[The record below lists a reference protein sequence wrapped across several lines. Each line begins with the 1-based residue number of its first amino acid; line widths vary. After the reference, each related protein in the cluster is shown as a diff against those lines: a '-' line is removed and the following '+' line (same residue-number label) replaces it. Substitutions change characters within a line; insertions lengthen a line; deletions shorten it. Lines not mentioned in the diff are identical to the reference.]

1 MKTIATN
8 GLNRTY
14 LQRLDRQAY
23 VATGVAILLV
33 TLSFFW
39 MLFRIG
45 GDHNVTLYS
54 DLMYSVAAWI
64 GASWALITAYR
75 MRHGPLRLAPSHQLG
90 WLLISLGMFF
100 DGVGGIYFA
109 YLEQNGWSNPTP
121 SLADIGFTLFY
132 PLVFA
137 GLLLM
142 PTEQQSLRLRVRI
155 GLDASITT
163 LCIMGVAW
171 YFIIGPSFV
180 LQKSSGTPLNSLVM
194 AISYPFWDMLLILAI
209 VLLIWRRAEAILRP
223 SLLLCAGGILS
234 LICGDMLYAYFT
246 ALGTYT
252 TGTYYIDTF
261 WFISSLA
268 IGLSGLYQYL
278 AIVRRA
284 HHNQSIVEAES
295 LLSASSSHNILK
307 APLYDHDE
315 IHRRRLVLLQSF
327 LIYLPLSVLLVFTL
341 YSEITQDNAI
351 SFFLVVLTA
360 IVGTLVT
367 VRYLYATQQNEVLR
381 RERERQH
388 QAAEHLR
395 LLAAQLNEVLEF
407 DPLLER
413 VVTVAASS
421 LGFDAAMLLL
431 IENYHEPQQGE
442 HSSILIR
449 AAVSGSPE
457 TIAWRFQ
464 GMQLPHA
471 TILSGKAIEVNW
483 QGQGYLLPLEVDA
496 WRQQQHIRA
505 TLFIPL
511 ISHGQVQ
518 GCIGLSR
525 HAAQSFSQHDR
536 QMAEAFAEQAA
547 TAIEHARLYQE
558 AQERALFAKAM
569 VNIAVRLN
577 SALAEPAEI
586 HELICAEG
594 ANALQ
599 ADYALLYVPGNNG
612 YLVPLDAFVNEQEL
626 PAPALDKMKWPP
638 IHPYEYEAQALNSLQ
653 PVLVQLDHMFP
664 QNVSQLSPALSKDA
678 ESAPSSSRSIAVLP
692 SWSTSRD
699 GSMKRTP
706 SDASG
711 SGRITAGGLRR
722 RSHTL
727 REALVQRF
735 VYTAI
740 LAPLVAR
747 KEPVGLL
754 VLARS
759 VHPGTYDKKSFSSA
773 DLTQAQDFAEQAAIA
788 LTNAHLYQQLRDAH
802 RRQQEL
808 DQLKDQFM
816 ITASHELRTPLTAV
830 QGYLELVAQ
839 YDETLPPAQRQEFL
853 QKARRGCDELVLLL
867 GNVMDASQLE
877 LESGLRPAHIERV
890 SVREMIQSVVDLIE
904 PHVTQEQ
911 RKVYLD
917 IPAHLS
923 VQADAGRLRQ
933 VLLNLSMN
941 ALKYSEQGTPIA
953 FAVRAMMDSVPSV
966 VISVLDKG
974 KGIAPQQ
981 QGHLFQRF
989 YRLERDVNSPVRGTG
1004 LGLYIS
1010 RRLIESMDG
1019 KIGVESTGIE
1029 GAGSAFYIQLPMP

>member
-1 MKTIATN
+1 MKTITTN
-8 GLNRTY
+8 KLNRTY
-14 LQRLDRQAY
+14 LQGLDRQTY
-23 VATGVAILLV
+23 FATGIAILFV

-39 MLFRIG
+39 MLFHIG
-45 GDHNVTLYS
+45 GDHSVTLFS
-54 DLMYSVAAWI
+54 NLMYSLAGWI

-75 MRHGPLRLAPSHQLG
+75 MRYGPLRLAPRHQLG
-90 WLLISLGMFF
+90 WLLIGLGMFC
-100 DGVGGIYFA
+100 DSIGGIYFA
-109 YLEQNGWSNPTP
+109 YLEQIGQQNPTP
-121 SLADIGFTLFY
+121 SLADVGFTLFY

-142 PTEQQSLRLRVRI
+142 PTEQQSLRFRVRI

-163 LCIMGVAW
+163 LCILGVAW

-180 LQKSSGTPLNSLVM
+180 LQESSGTPINSLIM
-194 AISYPFWDMLLILAI
+194 ALSYPFWDMLLILAI
-209 VLLIWRRAEAILRP
+209 VLLVWRRTEAILRP
-223 SLLLCAGGILS
+223 SLFLCAGGILA
-234 LICGDMLYAYFT
+234 LTWADMLYAYFT
-246 ALGTYT
+246 ALGTYV

-284 HHNQSIVEAES
+284 HHNQSVIEAES
-295 LLSASSSHNILK
+295 LLSVSSGSNVLK
-307 APLYDHDE
+307 APLYDHDDV
-315 IHRRRLVLLQSF
+315 HRRRLVLLQSF
-327 LIYLPLSVLLVFTL
+327 LIYLPLSVLLLFTL
-341 YSEITQDNAI
+341 YSEIAQDNQV

-367 VRYLYATQQNEVLR
+367 IRYLYATQQNEVLL
-381 RERERQH
+381 RERKRQH
-388 QAAEHLR
+388 QVAEHLR
-395 LLAAQLNEVLEF
+395 LVAAHLNEVLEF

-413 VVTVAASS
+413 IVTVATSS
-421 LGFDAAMLLL
+421 LDFDTAMLLL
-431 IENYHEPQQGE
+431 IENYNESQQDE
-442 HSSILIR
+442 RSSILIR

-457 TIAWRFQ
+457 TLAWRFQ
-464 GMQLPHA
+464 GMQLPYA
-471 TILSGKAIEVNW
+471 TILSGKTIEVSW
-483 QGQGYLLPLEVDA
+483 EGQGDLLPVEVDA
-496 WRQQQHIRA
+496 WRQQQRIRV

-511 ISHGQVQ
+511 IYHGQVQ
-518 GCIGLSR
+518 GCIGFSR
-525 HAAQSFSQHDR
+525 RSEQSFNQHDR
-536 QMAEAFAEQAA
+536 QMAEAFAQQAA

-577 SALAEPAEI
+577 SALAEPADI

-594 ANALQ
+594 AKALQ
-599 ADYALLYVPGNNG
+599 ANYALLYVPGNNG
-612 YLVPLDAFVNEQEL
+612 YLVLLDAFVNEQDL
-626 PAPALDKMKWPP
+626 PTPALDKMKWPP
-638 IHPYEYEAQALNSLQ
+638 IHPHEYEAQTLNSLQ
-653 PVLVQLDHMFP
+653 PVLVQFDHMFP
-664 QNVSQLSPALSKDA
+664 QHVSQVLPAL
-678 ESAPSSSRSIAVLP
+678 LP
-692 SWSTSRD
+692 SWSSSKHA
-699 GSMKRTP
+699 SMKRTP
-706 SDASG
+706 QDPYSSG
-711 SGRITAGGLRR
+711 YITAGGLRW

-740 LAPLVAR
+740 LAPLIAR
-747 KEPVGLL
+747 NEPVGLL
-754 VLARS
+754 VLARAMR
-759 VHPGTYDKKSFSSA
+759 PGTNDKKSFCSV
-773 DLTQAQDFAEQAAIA
+773 DLSQAQDFAEQAAIA
-788 LTNAHLYQQLRDAH
+788 FTNARLYQQLRDAH

-830 QGYLELVAQ
+830 LGYLELVAQ
-839 YDETLPPAQRQEFL
+839 FDETLAPTQRQEFL

-867 GNVMDASQLE
+867 SNVMDASQLE
-877 LESGLRPAHIERV
+877 LESGLRPAYIERV
-890 SVREMIQSVVDLIE
+890 PVREMIQSVIDLIE
-904 PHVTQEQ
+904 PHLTQE
-911 RKVYLD
+911 RREVYMD

-923 VQADAGRLRQ
+923 VRADAGRLRQ

-953 FAVRAMMDSVPSV
+953 FAARAVMDVVPSV
-966 VISVLDKG
+966 IISVVDKG

-1010 RRLIESMDG
+1010 RRLIEAMDG

-1029 GAGSAFYIQLPMP
+1029 GAGSMFYIQLPMP

>member
-1 MKTIATN
+1 MKTITTN
-8 GLNRTY
+8 KLNRTY
-14 LQRLDRQAY
+14 LQRLDRQTY
-23 VATGVAILLV
+23 FATGIAILLV
-33 TLSFFW
+33 TLSFLW
-39 MLFRIG
+39 MLFHIG
-45 GDHNVTLYS
+45 GDHSVTLFS
-54 DLMYSVAAWI
+54 NLMYSLAGWI

-75 MRHGPLRLAPSHQLG
+75 MRYGPLRLAPRHQLG
-90 WLLISLGMFF
+90 WLLIGLGMFC
-100 DGVGGIYFA
+100 DSIGGIYFA
-109 YLEQNGWSNPTP
+109 YLEQLGQQNPTP

-142 PTEQQSLRLRVRI
+142 PTEQQSLRFRVRI

-163 LCIMGVAW
+163 LCTLGVAW

-180 LQKSSGTPLNSLVM
+180 LQQSSGTPINSLIM
-194 AISYPFWDMLLILAI
+194 ALSYPFWDMLLILAI
-209 VLLIWRRAEAILRP
+209 VLLIWRRTEAVLRP
-223 SLLLCAGGILS
+223 SLFLCAGGILA
-234 LICGDMLYAYFT
+234 LTWADMLYAYFT
-246 ALGTYT
+246 ALGTYAS
-252 TGTYYIDTF
+252 GTYYIDTF
-261 WFISSLA
+261 WFISSLV

-278 AIVRRA
+278 AIVRRS
-284 HHNQSIVEAES
+284 HHNQSMLEAES
-295 LLSASSSHNILK
+295 LLSVSSGSNALK
-307 APLYDHDE
+307 VPLYDHDGVY
-315 IHRRRLVLLQSF
+315 RRRLVLLQSF
-327 LIYLPLSVLLVFTL
+327 LIYLPLSVLLLFTL
-341 YSEITQDNAI
+341 YSEIAQDNQI

-367 VRYLYATQQNEVLR
+367 IRYLYATQQNEVLL
-381 RERERQH
+381 RERKRQH
-388 QAAEHLR
+388 QVAEHLR

-413 VVTVAASS
+413 IVTVATSS
-421 LGFDAAMLLL
+421 LDFDASMLLL
-431 IENYHEPQQGE
+431 IENYNQPQQE
-442 HSSILIR
+442 ERSSILIR
-449 AAVSGSPE
+449 AAASGSLE
-457 TIAWRFQ
+457 TLAWRSQ
-464 GMQLPHA
+464 GMQVPYA
-471 TILSGKAIEVNW
+471 TILSGKTIEVNW
-483 QGQGYLLPLEVDA
+483 AGQGYLLPVEVDA
-496 WRQQQHIRA
+496 WRQQQRIRA

-511 ISHGQVQ
+511 IYHGKVQ
-518 GCIGLSR
+518 GCIGFSR
-525 HAAQSFSQHDR
+525 RIKQSFNQHDR
-536 QMAEAFAEQAA
+536 QMAETFAQQSA

-558 AQERALFAKAM
+558 AQERELFAKAM

-577 SALAEPAEI
+577 SALAEPADI

-594 ANALQ
+594 AKALQ

-612 YLVPLDAFVNEQEL
+612 YLVLRDAFVNEQEL
-626 PAPALDKMKWPP
+626 PSHAPDKMKWPP
-638 IHPYEYEAQALNSLQ
+638 IHPYEYEAQTLNSLQ

-664 QNVSQLSPALSKDA
+664 QNVSQVLPALLRDA
-678 ESAPSSSRSIAVLP
+678 ERAPGASRSTAILP
-692 SWSTSRD
+692 SWSSSKN

-706 SDASG
+706 QDPYSSG
-711 SGRITAGGLRR
+711 HITSGGLRW

-740 LAPLVAR
+740 LAPLIAR
-747 KEPVGLL
+747 NEPVGLL

-759 VHPGTYDKKSFSSA
+759 VRPGTYDKKSFSSV
-773 DLTQAQDFAEQAAIA
+773 DLSQAQDFAEQAVIA
-788 LTNAHLYQQLRDAH
+788 FTNARLYQQLRDAH

-830 QGYLELVAQ
+830 LGYLELVAQ
-839 YDETLPPAQRQEFL
+839 YDETLAPTQRQEFL

-867 GNVMDASQLE
+867 SNVMDASQLE

-890 SVREMIQSVVDLIE
+890 PVREMIQSVIDLIE
-904 PHVTQEQ
+904 PHVTQE
-911 RKVYLD
+911 RREVYMD

-923 VQADAGRLRQ
+923 VRADAGRLRQ

-953 FAVRAMMDSVPSV
+953 FAARAVMDVVPSV
-966 VISVLDKG
+966 IISVSDKG
-974 KGIAPQQ
+974 KGIVPQQ

-1010 RRLIESMDG
+1010 RRLIEAMDG

-1029 GAGSAFYIQLPMP
+1029 GAGSTFYIQLPMP